1 MYRTYL
7 IAVTVLLTVTELKVI
22 FEHAGTGRGRDIAE
36 FKVMSKNLFSHIN
49 RKKCLMKQEGVGQ
62 V

>member
-7 IAVTVLLTVTELKVI
+7 IAVTGLTVTELKVI
-22 FEHAGTGRGRDIAE
+22 SEHAGTGRGRDIAE
-36 FKVMSKNLFSHIN
+36 FKIMSKNLFSHIN
-49 RKKCLMKQEGVGQ
+49 RKKCLMKKEGVGQ